1 MAAIDV
7 HAHLYPA
14 PYLEALRRLGDEP
27 GSAGEAARGVFARAG
42 RADPALRGALD
53 ERLALMDAAEIDL
66 QVLSIA
72 APNVWHPDP
81 TARAALVRAFND
93 GCAEVVRAHLGRFA
107 FFGNVPLPFVDAA
120 IAEAA
125 RALDELGAL
134 GVSTCTHVAGRPID
148 APEFEPFYGYL
159 NERQAV
165 LFFHPDG
172 FCAPGALD
180 DFLGAWALGVL
191 FDDSIAVLR
200 LVTSGLVERYPQI
213 TWIVPHLGGTI
224 PFVAGRLDRVWHN
237 GQRLGLLTET
247 QAAVPAPPSAYL
259 RRLYYDVVT
268 YQANAL
274 SLAKDVL
281 GMDRLLYGT
290 DFPLASRQ
298 SLATGRDML
307 RDAGFTAAEIARI
320 MRDNAVS
327 ALRLVGEPGG
337 TVNMPGRGA

>member
-1 MAAIDV
+1 
-7 HAHLYPA
+7 
-14 PYLEALRRLGDEP
+14 
-27 GSAGEAARGVFARAG
+27 
-42 RADPALRGALD
+42 
-53 ERLALMDAAEIDL
+53 MDAAGIEL

-72 APNVWHPDP
+72 APNIWHPD
-81 TARAALVRAFND
+81 AAVRTGLVRAFND
-93 GCAEVVRAHLGRFA
+93 GCAEVVRAHPGRFA

-125 RALDELGAL
+125 RALDELGAV
-134 GVSTCTHVAGRPID
+134 GVSTCTHIAGRPLD
-148 APEFEPFYGYL
+148 APELEPFYAYL
-159 NERQAV
+159 NERRAV

-180 DFLGAWALGVL
+180 DFLGAWGLGVL
-191 FDDSIAVLR
+191 FEDSIAVLR
-200 LVTSGLVERYPQI
+200 LVSGGLVERYPEI

-237 GQRLGLLTET
+237 GQRLGLLTER

-274 SLAKDVL
+274 PLAKEVL
-281 GMDRLLYGT
+281 GVDRLLYGT

-298 SLATGRDML
+298 NLATGREML
-307 RDAGFTAAEIARI
+307 QDAGFTDAEIGRI
-320 MRDNAVS
+320 VRDNAAT
-327 ALRLVGEPGG
+327 ALRLV
-337 TVNMPGRGA
+337 